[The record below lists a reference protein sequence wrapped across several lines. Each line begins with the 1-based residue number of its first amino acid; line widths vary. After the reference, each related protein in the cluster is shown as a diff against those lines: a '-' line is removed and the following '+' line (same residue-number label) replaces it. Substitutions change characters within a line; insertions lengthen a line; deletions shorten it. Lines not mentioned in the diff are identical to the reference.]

1 MSDDTY
7 NGWANWDTW
16 IVNVWITND
25 PNLYEYITTMA
36 REEVNAAKHNS
47 EVQLGWHGRAQG
59 RLSRILRMQFRE
71 WAPDIPMANAIDGMY
86 MDLLT
91 GALRAVDWREIS
103 RHLIEEVEEQEAY
116 AEQAN

>member
-1 MSDDTY
+1 
-7 NGWANWDTW
+7 
-16 IVNVWITND
+16 
-25 PNLYEYITTMA
+25 MA

-86 MDLLT
+86 MDLLK
-91 GALRAVDWREIS
+91 GSLRAVDWREIS

>member
-25 PNLYEYITTMA
+25 LKLYEYIATMA

-59 RLSRILRMQFRE
+59 RLSRILREQFEE
-71 WAPDIPMANAIDGMY
+71 WAPDIPITNAIDGLY
-86 MDLLT
+86 LDLLT
-91 GALRAVDWREIS
+91 GSLRAVDWREIS
-103 RHLIEEVEEQEAY
+103 RHLIEEVEEEEAY